1 MEPDVGVDYDDV
13 SRMEGGADNSTTGP
27 PTLRR
32 RPEVPGLTARYLSLP
47 GGLAHEI
54 NVIRSSR
61 PRGSNEDPRN
71 LRRTEVRME
80 ELRRTIEMTEL
91 LGHRS
96 LTDCPAHVPLGVPHL
111 LHRHSVGV
119 KTVSVTCEVCLT

>member
-1 MEPDVGVDYDDV
+1 MEPNVGVDYDDV

-47 GGLAHEI
+47 GGLVLHQNTI
-54 NVIRSSR
+54 NVIRSSGV
-61 PRGSNEDPRN
+61 GSDEDPWP
-71 LRRTEVRME
+71 LRWSRVWLE
-80 ELRRTIEMTEL
+80 ELRKIIEMTEL

-96 LTDCPAHVPLGVPHL
+96 LTDCPAHVPQGVPNL

-119 KTVSVTCEVCLT
+119 KTVSVT